1 MKNMQKYI
9 AEPEN
14 MQFSVSPDFFGGGAK
29 MQVFRVFTKEKAPV
43 QLYEMLFGTLGLSHK
58 VGDGKMTASGNTI
71 FSLQML

>member
-1 MKNMQKYI
+1 
-9 AEPEN
+9 
-14 MQFSVSPDFFGGGAK
+14 